1 LHSGVWL
8 AYTTDASSLPIS
20 EVRITETEV
29 CMNKEEYAV
38 TKGWDVYPLD
48 PSHKCVYQVSG
59 KHTDPWYEII
69 GKIWEDFLFH
79 ENSID

>member
-1 LHSGVWL
+1 M
-8 AYTTDASSLPIS
+8 
-20 EVRITETEV
+20 

-38 TKGWDVYPLD
+38 TKGWDAYPLD

-69 GKIWEDFLFH
+69 GKIREDFLFH